1 MRSRLTLLLTLL
13 ATPALAQPADLV
25 LRGGNI
31 ITVDNDWRV
40 AQAVAVRDGRF
51 VAIGDDAVVANY
63 VGPNTQVVELAGK
76 TVVPGLIDTHLH
88 QLFHALNG
96 PQVQLL
102 GAKSVADVQKAV
114 AERVTR
120 TEAGKWVTASMGWH
134 ESILEEGRMPTR
146 HELDPVSPS
155 NPVFIP
161 RGGHVVTVNTK
172 ALELAGITKD
182 TPNPEGGIIVRD
194 EKGEA
199 TGMLLQNAANLVRRI
214 LPPPPANMAELLVAA
229 MRDLNSYGIVGV
241 VEPGVNEQQMALYRS
256 VHDAGQMTVRTDVLY
271 RAMRKDDVAK
281 GIAAIKA
288 QRNSDM
294 LRFVGIKFPLDG
306 GVEGG
311 RMTWPYRIVPGE
323 QTNAAY
329 RGVLLLPPGGEE
341 EYVEG
346 LKLIADAGLQAQTH
360 AVGDETIDLIVRA
373 YGRVN
378 GEKPIK
384 PLNWLIMH
392 LFHPS
397 DAALKKMAEIG
408 IAATMQDHPVLLGHN
423 QRRWWG
429 DEHAA
434 YAIPIRKAID
444 AGVLVGG
451 GTDGPVVPVDPYLSM
466 WWMTTRQVLKG
477 YALGKEHAI
486 TPKEALTLYT
496 INNARVMG
504 VEKERGIDRSGQA
517 RGPRGDLA
525 GHSLGAA
532 RRDPRHQGAD
542 DGGGREG
549 GVSER
554 AVGTRADAPRTPLS
568 PLPLAG
574 EGGRERSER
583 PGEGSFSVMP
593 SPASLAT
600 LARHPLPQAGEG
612 KRSAWH
618 LPNSSPARARH
629 AAPRAAR
636 HRGSGAGTRCRPPR

>member
-1 MRSRLTLLLTLL
+1 MRLRLALLALLL
-13 ATPALAQPADLV
+13 ATPALAQPADIV

-31 ITVDNDWRV
+31 VTVDKDWRI
-40 AQAVAVRDGRF
+40 AQAAAIKDGRF
-51 VAIGDDAVVANY
+51 VAIGDSAAMTAHI
-63 VGPNTQVVELAGK
+63 GPNTQVIELAGK

-96 PQVQLL
+96 PAVQLL
-102 GAKSVADVQKAV
+102 GTKSVAEVQKAV
-114 AERVTR
+114 AERVAR
-120 TEAGKWVTASMGWH
+120 TEAGKWITASMGWH

-146 HELDPVSPS
+146 HEIDPVSPD

-161 RGGHVVTVNTK
+161 RGGHVVTVNSK
-172 ALELAGITKD
+172 ALEIAGITKD

-199 TGMLLQNAANLVRRI
+199 TGMLLQNAANLVRRV
-214 LPPPPANMAELLVAA
+214 LPPPPANMPELLKAA

-241 VEPGVNEQQMALYRS
+241 VEPGVDERQIALYS
-256 VHDAGQMTVRTDVLY
+256 AVHDAGDMTVRTDVLY
-271 RAMRKDDVAK
+271 RAMRKEDVAK
-281 GIAAIKA
+281 GIAALKA
-288 QRNSDM
+288 QKNSDM

-311 RMTWPYRIVPGE
+311 RMTWPYRLVPGE

-329 RGVLLLPPGGEE
+329 RGVLLLPPGGED

-346 LKLIADAGLQAQTH
+346 LKLVADAGLQAQTH

-378 GEKPIK
+378 SEKPIR
-384 PLNWLIMH
+384 PLNWAIMH

-397 DAALKKMAEIG
+397 NAALTKMAELG

-477 YALGKEHAI
+477 YTLGKEHAI
-486 TPKEALTLYT
+486 TAKEALTLYT
-496 INNARVMG
+496 INNARIMG
-504 VEKERGIDRSGQA
+504 VEKERGSIEVGKLA
-517 RGPRGDLA
+517 DLA
-525 GHSLGAA
+525 VLSQDILSV
-532 RRDPRHQGAD
+532 P
-542 DGGGREG
+542 
-549 GVSER
+549 
-554 AVGTRADAPRTPLS
+554 ADAIRDTKALMTVV
-568 PLPLAG
+568 
-574 EGGRERSER
+574 GGKVVYRN
-583 PGEGSFSVMP
+583 G
-593 SPASLAT
+593 L
-600 LARHPLPQAGEG
+600 
-612 KRSAWH
+612 
-618 LPNSSPARARH
+618 
-629 AAPRAAR
+629 
-636 HRGSGAGTRCRPPR
+636 

>member
-1 MRSRLTLLLTLL
+1 MRLRLALLFALL
-13 ATPALAQPADLV
+13 ASPALAQPADLV

-31 ITVDNDWRV
+31 VTVDNDWSV
-40 AQAVAVRDGRF
+40 AYA
-51 VAIGDDAVVANY
+51 VAIGGGKFLAVGSDAQM
-63 VGPNTQVVELAGK
+63 GPFIGPSTQVIELAGR

-88 QLFHALNG
+88 QLLAGLNG
-96 PQVQLL
+96 PVVQLL
-102 GAKSVADVQKAV
+102 GVKSVADVQKAIG
-114 AERVTR
+114 ERVTR
-120 TEAGKWVTASMGWH
+120 TPPGQWVTASNGWH

-146 HELDPVSPS
+146 HELDPVSPD

-161 RGGHVVTVNTK
+161 RGGHVVTVNSK
-172 ALELAGITKD
+172 ALELAGVTKD

-214 LPPPPANMAELLVAA
+214 LPPPPANMPDLLKAA
-229 MRDLNSYGIVGV
+229 MRDLNSYGIVSV
-241 VEPGVNEQQMALYRS
+241 VEPGINEQQMALYRR
-256 VHDAGQMTVRTDVLY
+256 VHDAGDMTVRTDVLY

-288 QRNSDM
+288 QKNSDM

-311 RMTWPYRIVPGE
+311 RMTWPYRLVPGE
-323 QTNAAY
+323 QTNANY
-329 RGVLLLPPGGEE
+329 RGVLLLPPGGED

-373 YGRVN
+373 YERVN
-378 GEKPIK
+378 KEKPIRD
-384 PLNWLIMH
+384 LRWLIMH

-397 DAALKKMAEIG
+397 DAALNKMAELG

-434 YAIPIRKAID
+434 YAIPIRKVLD

-451 GTDGPVVPVDPYLSM
+451 GTDGPVVPVDPFLSM

-477 YALGKEHAI
+477 YTLGKEHAI

-504 VEKERGIDRSGQA
+504 VEGERGSIEVGKLA
-517 RGPRGDLA
+517 DLA
-525 GHSLGAA
+525 VLSQDILSVPPDAI
-532 RRDPRHQGAD
+532 RDTKALMTVV
-542 DGGGREG
+542 GGRIVYRNG
-549 GVSER
+549 I
-554 AVGTRADAPRTPLS
+554 
-568 PLPLAG
+568 
-574 EGGRERSER
+574 
-583 PGEGSFSVMP
+583 
-593 SPASLAT
+593 
-600 LARHPLPQAGEG
+600 
-612 KRSAWH
+612 
-618 LPNSSPARARH
+618 
-629 AAPRAAR
+629 
-636 HRGSGAGTRCRPPR
+636 